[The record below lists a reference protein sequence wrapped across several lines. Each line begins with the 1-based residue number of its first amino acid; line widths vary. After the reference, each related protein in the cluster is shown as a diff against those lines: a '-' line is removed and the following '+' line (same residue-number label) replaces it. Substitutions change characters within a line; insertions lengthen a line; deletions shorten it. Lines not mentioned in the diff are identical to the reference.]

1 MRRVHDRINL
11 LDLPEIVVEKIMGYM
26 SYEEVAHLRI
36 ICRRFN
42 QISQMLLN
50 KGFRKVERYQAKCLK
65 EVKSQLPRRESERKN
80 HPLFRHCDILTAV
93 ETRLS
98 LLNMTFNKY
107 VESQMCC
114 FIPGKVIDEIYRV
127 LRFIQSNKTLPKSQE
142 ILTELRDI
150 SSMAMEHFEE
160 KIVRSLKPT
169 SLTPPSARFS
179 PSLFSSGLPSLH
191 AKGCVSPRAL
201 LLSKSEP
208 GSSSSS
214 ELQYVIADNKYNKNS
229 LNGLSKEVSEL
240 KSKLHELRRK
250 VSEQE
255 RVALEQNRLVSEQ
268 STKISLQE
276 GKITELNRKLLEYDQ
291 RFSELQAEISRI
303 REGCSE
309 TSASSSSKSSQFFTA
324 PNQTTPAVG
333 SALFVAA
340 NMVPV
345 NITAAQ
351 LSSQAYLNPPQL
363 AGYSSGGLAF
373 TMPSPHPGSANLQST
388 TSTIP
393 STSKV
398 SCLSAGALGS
408 KSLEGDS
415 LSPTSQALENPA
427 LPPQSSM
434 EAGGVS
440 SNSHRRKHRKRHAS
454 ENDGDQDTAPLAVK
468 WTKK

>member
-1 MRRVHDRINL
+1 MRRVNDRINL

-36 ICRRFN
+36 VCRRFN

-169 SLTPPSARFS
+169 SLTPPSSRFS
-179 PSLFSSGLPSLH
+179 PSPFSSGLPSLH
-191 AKGCVSPRAL
+191 VSQRAI

-214 ELQYVIADNKYNKNS
+214 ELQYVIAANKYNKNS
-229 LNGLSKEVSEL
+229 LNGLSKEVGEL
-240 KSKLHELRRK
+240 KSKLHEMRRK

-309 TSASSSSKSSQFFTA
+309 TSASSSSKSSQFFAA

-345 NITAAQ
+345 NITTAQ

-373 TMPSPHPGSANLQST
+373 TMGPSPHPGSANLQST

-398 SCLSAGALGS
+398 SCLSAGASGS

-415 LSPTSQALENPA
+415 LSPTSQAMENPA
-427 LPPQSSM
+427 QPPQSSL
-434 EAGGVS
+434 EAAGGVS

-454 ENDGDQDTAPLAVK
+454 ENDGDQDTAPLTVK
-468 WTKK
+468 WAKK